1 MRRLRR
7 VALVAATFGL
17 AACAAAPPPPP
28 PPPKPVVVAP
38 APKPDPGAPLQVQL
52 AAKRTGNA
60 VYLDVVG
67 TAQRHPE
74 GRPFEDPASWRITAR
89 SGGQVLDRV
98 VNGPVEIERQ
108 PLDRESTR
116 FDVVVRFSVAFAIPE
131 DASSV
136 DVQVS
141 APFAAPYGRTFDGL
155 VAPKATHEGT
165 RRTKRKP
172 VRQGRRAPR

>member
-1 MRRLRR
+1 MLRPWS
-7 VALVAATFGL
+7 VVVVAAWCL
-17 AACAAAPPPPP
+17 AACASAPPPPA
-28 PPPKPVVVAP
+28 PPPKPVGAAP
-38 APKPDPGAPLQVQL
+38 APRPDPGEPMQVQL

-67 TAQRHPE
+67 SAQRHPE
-74 GRPFEDPASWRITAR
+74 GRPFEDPASWKITAR
-89 SGGQVLDRV
+89 SGGRVLDRV

-116 FDVVVRFSVAFAIPE
+116 FDVVVRFSVAFAMPE

-136 DVQVS
+136 DVQVT
-141 APFAAPYGRTFDGL
+141 APFAAPYGRTFDDL
-155 VAPKATHEGT
+155 VPPKPTNEGA
-165 RRTKRKP
+165 RRSKRKP